1 MYREKEKIIQVLQKM
16 YLTKSTY
23 YCIDI
28 FALLFVR
35 GLYKITVNENIYPCM
50 TRREGIFW
58 QVRPP
63 INTLK
68 EAAILAERTEPPQPR
83 TSMGTIPVLAN

>member
-1 MYREKEKIIQVLQKM
+1 M
-16 YLTKSTY
+16 YLTKSMY

-35 GLYKITVNENIYPCM
+35 GLYKIIVNENIYPCM

-63 INTLK
+63 INT
-68 EAAILAERTEPPQPR
+68 
-83 TSMGTIPVLAN
+83 